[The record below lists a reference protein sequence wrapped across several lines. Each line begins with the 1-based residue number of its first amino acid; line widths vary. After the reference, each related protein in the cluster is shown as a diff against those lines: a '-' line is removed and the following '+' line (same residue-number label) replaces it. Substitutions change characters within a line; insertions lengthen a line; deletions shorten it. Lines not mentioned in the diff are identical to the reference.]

1 MPPAFAAVTPE
12 TASSTS
18 KQDRGAAA
26 ELSAGGRRSPVRL
39 ALFER
44 PARDVDVEQVEQ
56 RLPGSIQSWVIPCSS
71 VSSSRRSLPIMRFAF
86 LDDEAAATRTPAV
99 CASRSSR
106 RPSGK
111 ALNSPASISALVL
124 LLSLGVL
131 VDQCRR
137 VWHGEVL
144 ERRECAVVAWPARD
158 YLLVNLGVKR
168 SGAQVLSLDPAPA
181 SVHEFPQRLAL
192 GPLVRR
198 VNEYPVDVEAR
209 SLEPFPL
216 AARNTAIGARSTR

>member
-1 MPPAFAAVTPE
+1 
-12 TASSTS
+12 
-18 KQDRGAAA
+18 
-26 ELSAGGRRSPVRL
+26 
-39 ALFER
+39 
-44 PARDVDVEQVEQ
+44 
-56 RLPGSIQSWVIPCSS
+56 
-71 VSSSRRSLPIMRFAF
+71 MRFAF

-124 LLSLGVL
+124 LVSLGVL

-144 ERRECAVVAWPARD
+144 ERRECAVVAWLARD
-158 YLLVNLGVKR
+158 YVLVDLGREEVGR
-168 SGAQVLSLDPAPA
+168 PGALSLDPAPA
-181 SVHEFPQRLAL
+181 GVHEFPQRLAL

-198 VNEYPVDVEAR
+198 VDEYPVDVEDR